1 MLRAI
6 GYQRGMV
13 ALSFLFESGFIA
25 LSGILLGLTLGLSL
39 AWVLFTQGEIGTESE
54 GATFVVPWLNL
65 AIICAIAFGASML
78 MTYLPARAASR
89 VPIAEALRYE

>member
-6 GYQRGMV
+6 GYQRSMV

-25 LSGILLGLTLGLSL
+25 LSGILLGLSLGLSL
-39 AWVLFTQGEIGTESE
+39 AWVLFTRGNFGEASRNID
-54 GATFVVPWLNL
+54 FVVPWVE
-65 AIICAIAFGASML
+65 ISIVSTIAFVAAML

-89 VPIAEALRYE
+89 VPIADALRYE